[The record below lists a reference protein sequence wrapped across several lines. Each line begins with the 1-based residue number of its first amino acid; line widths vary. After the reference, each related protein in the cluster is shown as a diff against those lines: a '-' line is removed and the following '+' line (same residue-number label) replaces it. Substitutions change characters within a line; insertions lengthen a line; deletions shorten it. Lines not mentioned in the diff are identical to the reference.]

1 MDDLS
6 AILRPGQVEN
16 DWNKGDLILMEY
28 IVWKNTLRWVILLT
42 FYNEINI
49 YVGVLSFF
57 LLIYIKY
64 HVSCDIKWK
73 QKDLQFAHFSL
84 TSLDEYDEIF
94 IMYNSFIFHFT
105 KQWKLSLYMSKDGL
119 LMFGTSKIFYVKK
132 NLSKSQRSLSAQLAI
147 PCNRLLLFGWL
158 SMNWVVFV
166 VLVRTVRFFD
176 R

>member
-57 LLIYIKY
+57 FVDIYKN
-64 HVSCDIKWK
+64 
-73 QKDLQFAHFSL
+73 
-84 TSLDEYDEIF
+84 
-94 IMYNSFIFHFT
+94 IMS
-105 KQWKLSLYMSKDGL
+105 
-119 LMFGTSKIFYVKK
+119 
-132 NLSKSQRSLSAQLAI
+132 
-147 PCNRLLLFGWL
+147 
-158 SMNWVVFV
+158 VVI
-166 VLVRTVRFFD
+166 
-176 R
+176 